1 MSINQAEYFRWQ
13 VMKWDKDLL
22 KAQDCLFQ
30 TFEKTGDAGQL
41 RKDFYGLRWDYLERC
56 LTTYATDLEGTQL
69 DSEPHQEQLLQT
81 KLAFYITRFDED
93 ARKLFPKKAVRN
105 AYMVFRFA
113 KAGNIL
119 VAQLV
124 TETKEG

>member
-13 VMKWDKDLL
+13 VKKWDKDLL
-22 KAQDCLFQ
+22 TAQDGLMK
-30 TFEKTGDAGQL
+30 TFETTGDFQQL
-41 RKDFYGLRWDYLERC
+41 RADFYELRWNYLERC
-56 LTTYATDLEGTQL
+56 LTTYAADLEGTQL
-69 DSEPHQEQLLQT
+69 APEPHRAQLLQT
-81 KLAFYITRFDED
+81 KLAFYVTRFDED

-113 KAGNIL
+113 KAGNKL

-124 TETKEG
+124 TGTKED